1 VPFSFV
7 LLQSPA
13 MKRVLAALLVLLIAA
28 VLFVGFR
35 YGWDTYPRLWRMAAG
50 PRARKLR
57 DVTFER
63 TPARRA
69 RGEYLANG
77 LLACSRCHSD
87 RDWSQPGGPP
97 VAGKEFAGHIFED
110 RSWLVAPNLTSDRET
125 GAGSWTDDML
135 ARAIREGVGH
145 DGRALHPQ
153 MWYEAFSKLSDED
166 VASIVV
172 YLRSLPPIHNALPRT
187 ELPWDRRFD
196 VNSTPQPITTAVTDP
211 DLAQPVKRG
220 EQLEWQS
227 DCAGCHTDWY
237 HPGSEMNGKIF
248 AGGNELWAPGGK
260 TIFSPNITPDPSG
273 ISYYD
278 EALFIRVMRTGKVGA
293 RPLHGVMPWYW
304 YKNLSDEDLKGIFAW
319 LRAQEPVKHTVDNT
333 EPPTYC
339 KRCRGTHGGGD
350 RN

>member
-1 VPFSFV
+1 
-7 LLQSPA
+7 
-13 MKRVLAALLVLLIAA
+13 MKRKFALAFALFLAGAII
-28 VLFVGFR
+28 FVGLH
-35 YGWDTYPRLWRMAAG
+35 YGWETYPMLWRMAAG
-50 PRARKLR
+50 PRARPLR

-69 RGEYLANG
+69 RGEYLASG

-97 VAGKEFAGHIFED
+97 VAGKEFAGHVFTEDD
-110 RSWLVAPNLTSDRET
+110 RSWLVAPNLSSDRET
-125 GAGSWTDDML
+125 GAGAWTDDML

-153 MWYEAFSKLSDED
+153 MWYESFSKLSDED
-166 VASIVV
+166 VASVVV
-172 YLRSLPPIHNALPRT
+172 YLRSLPPIRNRLPRT
-187 ELPWDRRFD
+187 QLPWNRRFD
-196 VNSTPQPITTAVTDP
+196 VNSAPQPITSPVTDG
-211 DLAQPVKRG
+211 DLSTPAKLG
-220 EQLEWQS
+220 EHLEWMG

-237 HPGSEMNGKIF
+237 HPGSEVNGKVF
-248 AGGNELWAPGGK
+248 AGGNALSTPDGK
-260 TIFSPNITPDPSG
+260 TIYSPNITPDPSG

-278 EALFIRVMRTGKVGA
+278 DALFMRVMRTGNVGA
-293 RPLHGVMPWYW
+293 RPLHGVMPWHW
-304 YKNLSDEDLKGIFAW
+304 YGNMSDEDLKGIFAW

-339 KRCRGTHGGGD
+339 KRCRGTHGGGE